1 MTSSIVWRVTGDNI
15 VPCSGNAPFWDLP
28 PPRTFPY
35 DHFRDHDD
43 WPSYLCWT
51 TLKGPETLN
60 YLFMVQGWYPPT
72 KILDPLR
79 DQEGC
84 LELSDEIPRRC

>member
-1 MTSSIVWRVTGDNI
+1 MHRHIQAHISTQVMTEIQRVHAAACEDWRDRFPDVS
-15 VPCSGNAPFWDLP
+15 PPPAFWDEP
-28 PPRTFPY
+28 I
-35 DHFRDHDD
+35 DE
-43 WPSYLCWT
+43 WV
-51 TLKGPETLN
+51 LN
-60 YLFMVQGWYPPT
+60 IECYPPGSGGGLSFYV